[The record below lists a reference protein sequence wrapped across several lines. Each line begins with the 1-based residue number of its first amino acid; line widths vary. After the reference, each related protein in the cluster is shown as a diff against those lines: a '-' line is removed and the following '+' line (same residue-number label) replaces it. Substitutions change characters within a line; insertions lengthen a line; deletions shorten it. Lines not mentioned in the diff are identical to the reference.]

1 MAQLYAA
8 LTELPDQVK
17 EQMELGEV
25 SQKSEFMQG
34 FFRGRSEG
42 LLIGQ
47 EEGAFSEQER
57 IIKLLKEMRDACLG
71 SGGNIG
77 EHNAW
82 TLENAIIF
90 IKGEQN
96 ADIPSV

>member
-1 MAQLYAA
+1 MAKMAELYAA

-17 EQMELGEV
+17 EQMELTEV

-47 EEGAFSEQER
+47 EEGAFSERER
-57 IIKLLKEMRDACLG
+57 IIKLLEETMDVYLTDKLLVEA
-71 SGGNIG
+71 
-77 EHNAW
+77 
-82 TLENAIIF
+82 AIIANAVVL
-90 IKGEQN
+90 IKGERN